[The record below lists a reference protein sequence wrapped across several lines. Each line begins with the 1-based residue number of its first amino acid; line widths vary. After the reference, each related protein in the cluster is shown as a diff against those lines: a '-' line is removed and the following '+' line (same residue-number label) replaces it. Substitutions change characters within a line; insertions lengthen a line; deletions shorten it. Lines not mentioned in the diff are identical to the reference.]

1 MKIGVIDILGIVFI
15 ILKLTEVI
23 NWSWIWVLSPFWITL
38 LIGIGMGIERARKNK
53 EIKEND

>member
-23 NWSWIWVLSPFWITL
+23 NWSWIWVLSPFWIAL
-38 LIGIGMGIERARKNK
+38 LIGIGMGIEKSK
-53 EIKEND
+53 DE

>member
-1 MKIGVIDILGIVFI
+1 MKLGVIDILGIVFI
-15 ILKLTEVI
+15 ILKLTAVI
-23 NWSWIWVLSPFWITL
+23 NWSWIWVLSPLWISL